1 MVGRSWLYEIGMPR
15 RSKTLAAVLAACLCV
30 LALSTAAHAPRSRTL
45 RVSYQKTGEVILEQP
60 VRPGDEV
67 SVRLTHSF
75 EHVPWNEYYL
85 VQEDG
90 SFLLKRIEVGG
101 FGAGIPA
108 EMDVP
113 TYVGEDGLVH
123 MDEIN
128 DAFPRFNWITSQTNM
143 KDLRIN
149 GQPVLVFSDLPN
161 HSFVTCE
168 IEVQRRLLP
177 IG

>member
-1 MVGRSWLYEIGMPR
+1 MLNHLLSSR
-15 RSKTLAAVLAACLCV
+15 RSRVAALFVAAVALAAILLSA
-30 LALSTAAHAPRSRTL
+30 ALSPVL
-45 RVSYQKTGEVILEQP
+45 VMQISYQETGELILTRT

-67 SVRLTHSF
+67 TVTLTHSF

-85 VQEDG
+85 IQEDG

-128 DAFPRFNWITSQTNM
+128 SVFPSFHWITSQVNM
-143 KDLRIN
+143 KELLLN
-149 GQPVLVFSDLPN
+149 GQPILEFSQIPH

-168 IEVQRRLLP
+168 IITQRRLFHF
-177 IG
+177 G

>member
-1 MVGRSWLYEIGMPR
+1 MSR
-15 RSKTLAAVLAACLCV
+15 RSRKLAAVLAACLCA
-30 LALSTAAHAPRSRTL
+30 LALLA
-45 RVSYQKTGEVILEQP
+45 
-60 VRPGDEV
+60 
-67 SVRLTHSF
+67 
-75 EHVPWNEYYL
+75 
-85 VQEDG
+85 
-90 SFLLKRIEVGG
+90 
-101 FGAGIPA
+101 A

-113 TYVGEDGLVH
+113 AYVGEDGLVH

-149 GQPVLVFSDLPN
+149 GRPVLVFSDLPN

>member
-1 MVGRSWLYEIGMPR
+1 MLNRLFSSRRGRMAALFVIA
-15 RSKTLAAVLAACLCV
+15 TALAAILLSA
-30 LALSTAAHAPRSRTL
+30 ALSPIL
-45 RVSYQKTGEVILEQP
+45 VMRVSYQKTGEVILTRT

-67 SVRLTHSF
+67 TVTLTHSF

-85 VQEDG
+85 VQKDG

-128 DAFPRFNWITSQTNM
+128 SVFPRFSWVTSQINM
-143 KDLRIN
+143 KELLLN
-149 GQPVLVFSDLPN
+149 GQPVLEFSELPH

-168 IEVQRRLLP
+168 ILTQRRLFHL
-177 IG
+177 G

>member
-1 MVGRSWLYEIGMPR
+1 MTSFLR
-15 RSKTLAAVLAACLCV
+15 RNRTAVFG
-30 LALSTAAHAPRSRTL
+30 TAAALLVLLLSWGLTPV
-45 RVSYQKTGEVILEQP
+45 RVMRISYQKTGETILTHT
-60 VRPGDEV
+60 VSPGDEV
-67 SVRLTHSF
+67 AVTLTHSF

-85 VQEDG
+85 IQQDG

-128 DAFPRFNWITSQTNM
+128 SVFPRFSWITSQINM
-143 KDLRIN
+143 KELLLN
-149 GQPVLVFSDLPN
+149 GQPVLDFSELPH

-168 IEVQRRLLP
+168 IITQRRLFHL
-177 IG
+177 G

>member
-1 MVGRSWLYEIGMPR
+1 MLNHLLSSRQSRVAALFAAAIA
-15 RSKTLAAVLAACLCV
+15 LAAILLSA
-30 LALSTAAHAPRSRTL
+30 ALSPVL
-45 RVSYQKTGEVILEQP
+45 VMQISYQKTGELILTRT

-67 SVRLTHSF
+67 TVTLTHSF

-85 VQEDG
+85 IQEDG

-128 DAFPRFNWITSQTNM
+128 SVFSQFNWITSQTNM
-143 KDLRIN
+143 KDLLLN
-149 GQPVLVFSDLPN
+149 GEPVLEFSSLPH

-168 IEVQRRLLP
+168 TVVQRRLFHF
-177 IG
+177 G